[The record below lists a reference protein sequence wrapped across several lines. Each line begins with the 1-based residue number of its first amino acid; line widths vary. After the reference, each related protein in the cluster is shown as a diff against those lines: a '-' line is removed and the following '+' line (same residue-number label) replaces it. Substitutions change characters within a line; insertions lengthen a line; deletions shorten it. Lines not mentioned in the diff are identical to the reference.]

1 MTTASIVRR
10 GVTGLA
16 WRLRRLRA
24 DQAVSPAKLA
34 LLGRL
39 YRADRPLT
47 AVDLARLEGLQPQSL
62 SRLIAEL
69 DQTGLIARRPDD
81 ADRRQILI
89 TISEQGR
96 TLLVAD
102 AARQDLWLGQA
113 MAEQLTATECE
124 VLRLAGAL
132 LLRLAD
138 ADQSPID

>member
-1 MTTASIVRR
+1 MTTASILRR

-47 AVDLARLEGLQPQSL
+47 AIDLARLEGLQPQSL

-69 DQTGLIARRPDD
+69 DQTGLIERRLDD
-81 ADRRQILI
+81 LDRRQILI
-89 TISEQGR
+89 TITDRGR
-96 TLLVAD
+96 TLLVTD
-102 AARQDLWLGQA
+102 AARQDLWLNEA
-113 MAEQLTATECE
+113 MARQLTATECE
-124 VLRLAGAL
+124 ILRLAAGL
-132 LLRLAD
+132 LLLLAEEPD
-138 ADQSPID
+138 PSTD